1 MEKQEKCIIGGNLGH
16 TVPSIH
22 SFIGLLSQEACPKV
36 ASQEGK
42 KKKIGAK
49 HENASGKS

>member
-22 SFIGLLSQEACPKV
+22 FFIGLLSQEACLKV
-36 ASQEGK
+36 ADQEEK
-42 KKKIGAK
+42 KKGAR
-49 HENASGKS
+49 HENASGIS

>member
-22 SFIGLLSQEACPKV
+22 FFIGLLSQEACLKV
-36 ASQEGK
+36 ADQEEK
-42 KKKIGAK
+42 KKGIL
-49 HENASGKS
+49 